1 MNNPFSS
8 FLNDIKKN
16 YKTLILAFILSFAFW
31 IIVSIN
37 VFPMIENNIKGVL
50 IEAQETDYM
59 VQTNLKIISDISS
72 QALNITIQGK
82 RYEISD
88 LKSSD
93 FFASV
98 DLSEVRSTGQYTLPI
113 TVTPKNS
120 GRELTITSVEPSM
133 ITLQIDKIVSKEFN
147 VRAAAP
153 NINVPE
159 GYFLDE
165 LTATPEKVTV
175 TGSATTLSQI
185 SYIEAA
191 STSGGD
197 ITESRQTASDITV
210 YGSFGTKINKSGL
223 QFSTE
228 NILVN
233 IPIYRQK
240 ELPLKLSIVNYPSN
254 FDLDSL
260 KFDIQPKSI
269 IVASPDDSINNL
281 SELTIGA
288 IDLSDIQLNKT
299 VFIPIVLPDGYK
311 NLSGNNNATI
321 EWQLDDYGKLDF
333 QVDTTNID
341 ISNKPNNFDVSV
353 ITNVVKLTVI
363 GPSDTIHTLTPSDFI
378 LRSDLLGVSL
388 REGTQDVPISVQI
401 KGEGQSCWIYGKNT
415 ITINTVKAEGT
426 S

>member
-1 MNNPFSS
+1 MTDLIIK
-8 FLNDIKKN
+8 FLNDVKKN

-37 VFPMIENNIKGVL
+37 VFPMIENNIKGII

-59 VQTNLKIISDISS
+59 VQGNLKITSDISME
-72 QALNITIQGK
+72 ALNITIQGK

-88 LKSSD
+88 LKASD

-113 TVTPKNS
+113 TVTPKTT
-120 GRELTITSVEPSM
+120 GRELAITSVEPSM
-133 ITLQIDKIVSKEFN
+133 ITLQIDRIISKEFT

-153 NINVPE
+153 NITIPD
-159 GYFLDE
+159 GYYLEE
-165 LTATPEKVTV
+165 LTTTPEKVTV

-191 STSGGD
+191 STSGGEL
-197 ITESRQTASDITV
+197 TESRQTASDITV
-210 YGSFGTKINKSGL
+210 FGSFGNKIDKTGL
-223 QFSTE
+223 QFDTD

-240 ELPLKLSIVNYPSN
+240 ELPLRFSIVNYPSN
-254 FDLDSL
+254 FDLDSI
-260 KFDIQPKSI
+260 KYDIQPKSI

-281 SELTIGA
+281 SELTIEA
-288 IDLSDIQLNKT
+288 IDISDIQLNKT

-311 NLSGNNNATI
+311 NLSGNKNAQI

-333 QVDTTNID
+333 SIATAGID

-363 GPSDTIHTLTPSDFI
+363 GPSDSIQTLTPSDFI
-378 LRSDLLGVSL
+378 LRLDLLGVSL

-401 KGEGQSCWIYGKNT
+401 KGEGQTCWVTGKNT
-415 ITINTVKAEGT
+415 VTIKAEQA